1 MQKRARKARRRC
13 RNSFLKITSDRRNAL
28 QIPKKNLKTHRR
40 NIALN
45 QQSTIFST
53 VKTTEQIKQ
62 PIKAEMELF
71 EKKFYESMA
80 SKVAL
85 LNRITY
91 YIVNRKGKQMRPM
104 FVFLTAKMVSGN
116 VNERTYRGASVIELI
131 HTATLVHDD
140 VVDDSNRRRGF
151 FSINALW
158 KNKIAVLV
166 GDYLLSKGLL
176 LSIDNGDFDL
186 LKIISV
192 AVREMSE
199 GELLQIEKARRL
211 DITEDVYYEIIR
223 KKTATL
229 IAACCALGAR
239 SVSDDDFQVEN
250 MRRFGE
256 LIGMAFQIKD
266 DLFDYTEDAIGKPT
280 GIDIKEQKMTLPL
293 IHVLNNCSPDEKSWL
308 INSIKNHNKDR
319 KRVKEVIAFV
329 TSNHGLSY
337 GEEKMKAFQ
346 QEALQLIQN
355 YPESEFK
362 SALTLMVN
370 YVIERKI

>member
-1 MQKRARKARRRC
+1 M
-13 RNSFLKITSDRRNAL
+13 KI
-28 QIPKKNLKTHRR
+28 
-40 NIALN
+40 
-45 QQSTIFST
+45 
-53 VKTTEQIKQ
+53 VEQIKQ
-62 PIKAEMELF
+62 PIIREMELF
-71 EKKFYESMA
+71 EEKFHESMS

-104 FVFLTAKMVSGN
+104 FVFLTAKMISGGT
-116 VNERTYRGASVIELI
+116 VNERTYRGAAVIELI

-211 DITEDVYYEIIR
+211 DITEDIYYEIIR
-223 KKTATL
+223 QKTATL
-229 IAACCALGAR
+229 IAACCALGAC
-239 SVSDDDFQVEN
+239 SVDPEGSNTEK
-250 MRRFGE
+250 MRKFGE

-266 DLFDYTEDAIGKPT
+266 DLFDYTDDAIGKPT

-293 IHVLNNCSPDEKSWL
+293 IYALNNATKEEKKWV
-308 INSIKNHNKDR
+308 INSIKNHNKNK
-319 KRVKEVIAFV
+319 KRVKEVIDFV
-329 TSNHGLSY
+329 KRKNGLGY
-337 GEEKMKAFQ
+337 AEEKMAQFRE
-346 QEALQLIQN
+346 EALLLIAD
-355 YPESEFK
+355 YPPSEYK
-362 SALTLMVN
+362 DALVLMVN

>member
-1 MQKRARKARRRC
+1 M
-13 RNSFLKITSDRRNAL
+13 NITS
-28 QIPKKNLKTHRR
+28 
-40 NIALN
+40 
-45 QQSTIFST
+45 
-53 VKTTEQIKQ
+53 QIKQ
-62 PIKAEMELF
+62 PIQEEMELF
-71 EKKFYESMA
+71 EKKFYESMS

-104 FVFLTAKMVSGN
+104 FVFLTAKMISGGM
-116 VNERTYRGASVIELI
+116 VEERTYRGACVIELI

-176 LSIDNGDFDL
+176 LSIDHGDFDL
-186 LKIISV
+186 LRIISV

-211 DITEDVYYEIIR
+211 DITEDIYYEIIR
-223 KKTATL
+223 QKTATL
-229 IAACCALGAR
+229 IAACCALGAK
-239 SVSDDDFQVEN
+239 SVSDDDVQVET
-250 MRRFGE
+250 MRKFGE

-266 DLFDYTEDAIGKPT
+266 DLFDYTDEAIGKPT

-293 IHVLNNCSPDEKSWL
+293 IYALNNCTSKEKSWC
-308 INSIKNHNKDR
+308 INSIKNHNKDK
-319 KRVKEVIAFV
+319 KRVKEVIQFV
-329 TSNHGLSY
+329 KDKNGLHY
-337 GEEKMKAFQ
+337 AEQKMEQFQ
-346 QEALQLIQN
+346 QEALALIQN
-355 YPESEFK
+355 FPNSTYKDS
-362 SALTLMVN
+362 LILMVN
-370 YVIERKI
+370 YVIERKK